1 MNNEFI
7 RMQKLAGLIT
17 ESEYKAKKSLVEN
30 EKNISPEQVVDSTSK
45 IVDKIK
51 SDPKIDALATSI
63 ANDPKKKQELLDLS
77 KKL

>member
-51 SDPKIDALATSI
+51 R
-63 ANDPKKKQELLDLS
+63 ELILLI
-77 KKL
+77 